1 MAGPEDEMAAGE
13 AGRGS
18 VRAYREREQAI
29 KVLKAAFVQGLL
41 AKDEFDLRLG
51 QAFAARTYAELVA
64 VTADLP
70 AGLPAAQPPKP
81 AWAQAQQPVLRPGP
95 AIIAANA
102 LWAGVW
108 AYVFLLS
115 PKHSDNG
122 LAFNLFWA
130 AIFTSLGV
138 LIMTGGHVLALR
150 HEKRSGGQLP
160 RRPAAGAGGQA
171 SQRPLSADPA
181 GQLPPIDH
189 GQQHTA
195 EAARSRLFR
204 SPLPGSRSPRRWRPV
219 WPVSWC
225 CCWPVRVSQIRT
237 VRSSPPPAALSGA

>member
-18 VRAYREREQAI
+18 LRAYREREQAI

-81 AWAQAQQPVLRPGP
+81 ARARARQPVLRPGP
-95 AIIAANA
+95 VIMAASA

-115 PKHSDNG
+115 PKHGDNG
-122 LAFNLFWA
+122 VAFNLFWA
-130 AIFTSLGV
+130 AIFTCLGV
-138 LIMTGGHVLALR
+138 LIIAGGHVLASR

-160 RRPAAGAGGQA
+160 RRPATGAGGQA
-171 SQRPLSADPA
+171 SQRLSSADPA
-181 GQLPPIDH
+181 GQSRPID
-189 GQQHTA
+189 QRQHTA

-204 SPLPGSRSPRRWRPV
+204 PPLPGSRSPRRWRPGG
-219 WPVSWC
+219 WLAPGPGRRAVS
-225 CCWPVRVSQIRT
+225 VQ
-237 VRSSPPPAALSGA
+237 LL

>member
-70 AGLPAAQPPKP
+70 AGLPAAQPKP
-81 AWAQAQQPVLRPGP
+81 ARARAQQPVLRPGP

-130 AIFTSLGV
+130 VIFTCLGV
-138 LIMTGGHVLALR
+138 LIMTGGHVLASR
-150 HEKRSGGQLP
+150 HEKRSGRQLP

-171 SQRPLSADPA
+171 SQRSLSADPA

-219 WPVSWC
+219 WSVSWC
-225 CCWPVRVSQIRT
+225 CCRPVRVSQIRT
-237 VRSSPPPAALSGA
+237 VPSSPPPVALSGA

>member
-1 MAGPEDEMAAGE
+1 MARGTDGYQGRRSLLPGPDRPGPQSHFQSHSATSARVHLATLGRATAG
-13 AGRGS
+13 
-18 VRAYREREQAI
+18 
-29 KVLKAAFVQGLL
+29 
-41 AKDEFDLRLG
+41 RLG

-81 AWAQAQQPVLRPGP
+81 ARAQAQQPVLRPGP

-108 AYVFLLS
+108 AHVFLLS

-130 AIFTSLGV
+130 VIFTCLGV
-138 LIMTGGHVLALR
+138 LIMTGGHVLASR

-171 SQRPLSADPA
+171 SQCPPSADPA

-204 SPLPGSRSPRRWRPV
+204 PPLPGSRSPRRWRPV
-219 WPVSWC
+219 WPVS

-237 VRSSPPPAALSGA
+237 VPSSPPPVALSGA